1 MAFNFGF
8 KKKRDQRPMTI
19 SQEKRKADENR
30 QRGEQIRASL
40 EILDAKLIRKAA
52 QNTEGGISGEKLEQY
67 HKALQEM
74 EKKLDEQKASVLDTV
89 VIDSIIGE
97 FIDQM
102 ADALVKDNKETADR
116 LMAGLSYGI
125 SKGREEINMADP
137 EATKKAMD
145 ARREILYRYQQIIRF
160 SAHIDDLDRSIQ
172 RQKADIDQTVEAY
185 KVRHE
190 KLKEK
195 YFKDA
200 IAEYKKR
207 LSRFAKVSI
216 VQVPDEKAP
225 EKFSVAED
233 ERVKQIEGE
242 RILSKIK
249 DKEYVYV
256 TAIKGKQ
263 RSSEEFA
270 KEIQDLATYGHS
282 DITFVIGGSLGTS
295 DAVNKR
301 GDDLISFGK
310 LTMPHQLMRV
320 VLIEQIYRAFMIN
333 SGSPYH
339 K

>member
-1 MAFNFGF
+1 MNIKIVCVG
-8 KKKRDQRPMTI
+8 
-19 SQEKRKADENR
+19 
-30 QRGEQIRASL
+30 
-40 EILDAKLIRKAA
+40 
-52 QNTEGGISGEKLEQY
+52 
-67 HKALQEM
+67 
-74 EKKLDEQKASVLDTV
+74 
-89 VIDSIIGE
+89 
-97 FIDQM
+97 
-102 ADALVKDNKETADR
+102 
-116 LMAGLSYGI
+116 
-125 SKGREEINMADP
+125 
-137 EATKKAMD
+137 
-145 ARREILYRYQQIIRF
+145 
-160 SAHIDDLDRSIQ
+160 
-172 RQKADIDQTVEAY
+172 
-185 KVRHE
+185 

-200 IAEYKKR
+200 IAEYEKR
-207 LSRFAKVSI
+207 LGRFCKFKI
-216 VQVPDEKAP
+216 IQVPDEKAP
-225 EKFSVAED
+225 EKLSAAQD
-233 ERVKQIEGE
+233 EQVKKIEGQ

-270 KEIQDLATYGHS
+270 KEIKDLGTYGHS

-301 GDDLISFGK
+301 GNDLISFGK